1 MNKLTIPLIFLFV
14 LLNGQNLTE
23 LKDIKLRENQSSHSM
38 ILSLSESPEY
48 FTSEI
53 YKPPSLVITLPNVL
67 WTKDNFFKISR
78 NSSLY
83 EFKVS
88 TRTEKTGGFFTEVRL
103 LFYSMPEYLIET
115 EDNDGGPVSL
125 IITWPKIDHF
135 PDAVQN
141 EISGSVLTQSVSL
154 NFKNASLANVVRLI
168 ATQNNLNLVLGS
180 EMEETIN
187 ISLEDVSLQ
196 TALNAILK
204 VSGYDWFVMDN
215 IIVIKPI
222 DLELDGE
229 LKTKIYELKFV
240 EAKKVQTALRGLI
253 TNRAIVIPF
262 SSGLDELY
270 LDRIMI
276 TDKTANFPAIE
287 TMINNLDQRQQQI
300 NISVKFI
307 ETTLSENERM
317 GINWSL
323 RTTMYSPVL
332 EQGET
337 SVLSEQLDQLKT
349 AQLSLP
355 AVTAILDI
363 LASDN
368 SAKLLQEPQITT
380 FNNSTANIQIGT
392 SIPILVPQGEGS
404 VFGTN
409 PYTFEN
415 QNVNIALNVLPRING
430 EGLISMKVDAAI
442 EAIIGYTGPNADRPI
457 VSSRSTKTNVMV
469 RDGETLLIG
478 GLIFEDDSKSQS
490 RFPFLSTIPIIK
502 TLFNSRSLENS
513 QRELLIFITPTIIS

>member
-1 MNKLTIPLIFLFV
+1 MNKHIIPLIFLFV
-14 LLNGQNLTE
+14 LLNGQDPIE
-23 LKDIKLRENQSSHSM
+23 LKDIKLREDKSSHSM
-38 ILSLSESPEY
+38 ILSLSRSPEY
-48 FTSEI
+48 IAAEI
-53 YKPPSLVITLPNVL
+53 YKPPSLIITLPNVL
-67 WTKDNFFKISR
+67 WTKDDFFKISR

-88 TRTEKTGGFFTEVRL
+88 TRTEKSGYFLTEVRL
-103 LFYSMPEYLIET
+103 LFYSMPEYSIET
-115 EDNDGGPVSL
+115 EGKEEEPVSL

-135 PDAVQN
+135 PDAVHD
-141 EISGSVLTQSVSL
+141 EIAGSTLTQSVSL
-154 NFKNASLANVVRLI
+154 NFKNANLADVVRLI

-180 EMEETIN
+180 EMEGTIT
-187 ISLEDVSLQ
+187 ILLEDVSLQ

-204 VSGYDWFVMDN
+204 ISGYDWFVMDN
-215 IIVIKPI
+215 IIIVKPI

-229 LKTKIYELKFV
+229 LKTKIYRLKFV

-262 SSGLDELY
+262 SSGLDQTY

-276 TDKTANFPAIE
+276 TDKTANFPEIE
-287 TMINNLDQRQQQI
+287 SMINNLDQRQQQI

-323 RTTMYSPVL
+323 RTTTYMPVL

-337 SVLSEQLDQLKT
+337 NVLSDQLDELKT

-355 AVTAILDI
+355 AATAILDI

-380 FNNSTANIQIGT
+380 FNNSTANIRIGT

-409 PYTFEN
+409 PYTFET

-430 EGLISMKVDAAI
+430 EGLISMNVDAAI

-469 RDGETLLIG
+469 KDGETLLIG
-478 GLIFEDDSKSQS
+478 GLIFEDDSKSRS

-502 TLFNSRSLENS
+502 TLFKSEAIENK